1 MSILKVEDDAEE
13 MYEVSSV
20 RIGALKLLTSIV
32 TIDQFGSIGAHLLSP
47 GDLSQ
52 LYSTLRCAKNIDK
65 NREVRQL
72 ACDLFKALNQ
82 VH

>member
-32 TIDQFGSIGAHLLSP
+32 TIDQFGSTGAHLLCWR
-47 GDLSQ
+47 SQ
-52 LYSTLRCAKNIDK
+52 SLI
-65 NREVRQL
+65 
-72 ACDLFKALNQ
+72 FKLKMRRKY
-82 VH
+82 